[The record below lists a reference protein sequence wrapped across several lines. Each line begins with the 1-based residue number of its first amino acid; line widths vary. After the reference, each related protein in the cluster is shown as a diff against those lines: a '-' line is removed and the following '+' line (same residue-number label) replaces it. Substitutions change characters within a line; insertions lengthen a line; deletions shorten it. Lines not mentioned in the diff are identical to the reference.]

1 MAELSFAS
9 ADLGAFTLNLNPLGL
24 AQGPAHGTIAPMF
37 LLFEEAGKF
46 VAGRV
51 LSEAEASVQVEL
63 DSGKRVKVKGANVL
77 LKFDKPAPAQLL
89 ADATTISQ
97 SIELDLAWEFAPDTE
112 FGFADVAREYFNADA
127 TTAQQVGALI
137 RLYEAP
143 HYFRRAGKGRF
154 KKASAETV
162 QLALAGIEK
171 KKQIQAQIESWS
183 HELMAGQCPAP
194 IKEQLYKILFRPDK
208 NAPEYKAVV
217 EASRAS
223 QTAPLTLLQNA
234 GAIASAYDFHWQ
246 RFLFDNFPKGT
257 GFHKLD
263 APAIAQELPLAK
275 VQAYSIDDSQTTE
288 IDDALSLQGLGSGQV
303 VVGIHIAAPGLAIAP
318 NSAIDTVGRNR
329 LSTVYMP
336 GYKITMLPD
345 EVVQSYT
352 LAEGQ
357 ACPAVSLYVTFDEA
371 TLSIQHTETKLERVP
386 INANLRHDQLDQWVT
401 QAWLEEPAPAAR
413 EGEPQLPIAHSELA
427 FFGRLAQHL
436 KAGREVVRGKP
447 ENFNRPDYD
456 CRLVRDNKGTPPMG
470 QELVQISVR
479 QRGAPL
485 DLIVAEAMI
494 LANSTWGQWLASLG
508 VPAIYRSQASMA
520 PGVKVRM
527 GTKALPH
534 AGIGV
539 PAYAWSTSPLRRYT
553 DLVNQWQIIAC
564 AQHGATAALAAPFKP
579 KDAQLFAIIS
589 AFDAAYTAYNGYQSG
604 MERFWTLQY
613 LKQENITEVVAS
625 LVKEMAGGSWLVR
638 ADNLPLMLTVMG
650 ASGLM
655 RGDKVKVQLGAIDAM
670 ALDVSGTVIE
680 KIITEHSE
688 AEDSEASLDEGMED
702 LDEAATGPIAIAL
715 NVNEA
720 PAEE

>member
-1 MAELSFAS
+1 
-9 ADLGAFTLNLNPLGL
+9 
-24 AQGPAHGTIAPMF
+24 MF

-46 VAGRV
+46 MAGRV

-77 LKFDKPAPAQLL
+77 LKFDKPAPAQLM

-112 FGFADVAREYFNADA
+112 FGFAEVARDYFNADA

-171 KKQIQAQIESWS
+171 KKQIQAQIETWS
-183 HELMAGQCPAP
+183 NELMAGHCPAP

-208 NAPEYKAVV
+208 NSPEYKAVV

-246 RFLFDNFPKGT
+246 RFLFDHFPKGT
-257 GFHKLD
+257 GFPKLE
-263 APAIAQELPLAK
+263 APAIVQELPLAT

-303 VVGIHIAAPGLAIAP
+303 VVGIHIAAPGLAIVP
-318 NSAIDTVGRNR
+318 NSAIDNVGRHR

-357 ACPAVSLYVTFDEA
+357 ACPAVSLYVTLDEA
-371 TLSIQHTETKLERVP
+371 TLSIQHTETHLERVP
-386 INANLRHDQLDQWVT
+386 IKANLRHDQLDQWVT
-401 QAWLEEPAPAAR
+401 PAWLEDASPAAR

-427 FFGRLAQHL
+427 FFWRLAQHL

-447 ENFNRPDYD
+447 ENFNRPDYNF
-456 CRLVRDNKGTPPMG
+456 RLVRDDKDTPPTG

-534 AGIGV
+534 A
-539 PAYAWSTSPLRRYT
+539 
-553 DLVNQWQIIAC
+553 
-564 AQHGATAALAAPFKP
+564 AALAAPFKP

-638 ADNLPLMLTVMG
+638 ADHLPLMLTVMG

-655 RGDKVKVQLGAIDAM
+655 RGDKVRVQLGAIDVM

-688 AEDSEASLDEGMED
+688 AEDSEANLDEAMED
-702 LDEAATGPIAIAL
+702 LDAAATGPIAIAL

>member
-1 MAELSFAS
+1 
-9 ADLGAFTLNLNPLGL
+9 
-24 AQGPAHGTIAPMF
+24 MF

-63 DSGKRVKVKGANVL
+63 DSGKRVKVKGANIL
-77 LKFDKPAPAQLL
+77 LKFEKPAPAQLL
-89 ADATTISQ
+89 SEASLISQ
-97 SIELDLAWEFAPDTE
+97 SIELDLAWEFAPEAE
-112 FGFADVAREYFNADA
+112 FGFADIAREYFSADA
-127 TTAQQVGALI
+127 STTQQVGALI

-171 KKQIQAQIESWS
+171 KKQILAQIELWS
-183 HELMAGQCPAP
+183 QDLIRGECPAP

-223 QTAPLTLLQNA
+223 QIAPLTLLQNA

-257 GFHKLD
+257 GFPKLE
-263 APAIAQELPLAK
+263 APAISQALPLATVK
-275 VQAYSIDDSQTTE
+275 AYSIDDSQTTE
-288 IDDALSLQGLGSGQV
+288 IDDALSLQGLGTGTV
-303 VVGIHIAAPGLAIAP
+303 ILGIHIAAPGLALQP
-318 NSAIDTVGRNR
+318 NSAIDQVGRSR

-345 EVVQSYT
+345 DVVQSYT

-357 ACPAVSLYVTFDEA
+357 ACPAVSLYVTLDEA
-371 TLSIQHTETKLERVP
+371 TLAIQHTETKLERVH
-386 INANLRHDQLDQWVT
+386 IAANLRHDQLDQWVT
-401 QAWLEEPAPAAR
+401 QEWLEDSQPAAR
-413 EGEPQLPIAHSELA
+413 DNAPLLGLTHSELA
-427 FFGRLAQHL
+427 FFWRLAQHL

-447 ENFNRPDYD
+447 ETFNRPDYNF
-456 CRLVRDNKGTPPMG
+456 RLQRANSDAPPLG
-470 QELVQISVR
+470 NETVLISVR
-479 QRGAPL
+479 QRGSPL

-508 VPAIYRSQASMA
+508 VPAIYRSQASLS
-520 PGVKVRM
+520 PGIKVRM

-564 AQHGATAALAAPFKP
+564 VQHGTTAALAAPFKP

-589 AFDAAYTAYNGYQSG
+589 AFEAAYSAYNSYQSG
-604 MERFWTLQY
+604 MERFWTLHY
-613 LKQENITEVVAS
+613 LKQENITELLAS
-625 LVKEMAGGSWLVR
+625 LVKEMGGGSWLVR
-638 ADNLPLMLTVMG
+638 ADHLPLMFNVMG
-650 ASGLM
+650 AAGM
-655 RGDKVKVQLGAIDAM
+655 VRGDQVKVQLGNIDAM
-670 ALDVSGTVIE
+670 ALDVNGTVIE
-680 KIITEHSE
+680 KITS
-688 AEDSEASLDEGMED
+688 AASKALEDASAIDDAMED
-702 LDEAATGPIAIAL
+702 LEEAATGPIALAL

-720 PAEE
+720 PADESSS

>member
-1 MAELSFAS
+1 
-9 ADLGAFTLNLNPLGL
+9 
-24 AQGPAHGTIAPMF
+24 MF

-46 VAGRV
+46 IAGRV

-77 LKFDKPAPAQLL
+77 LKFEKPAPVQLL
-89 ADATTISQ
+89 AEAALVSQ
-97 SIELDLAWEFAPDTE
+97 SIELDLAWEFAPEDE
-112 FGFADVAREYFNADA
+112 FGFADVARDYFNADA
-127 TTAQQVGALI
+127 STVQQVGALM
-137 RLYEAP
+137 RLFEAP

-171 KKQIQAQIESWS
+171 KKQILAQIELWS
-183 HELMAGQCPAP
+183 QDLIKGECPAP
-194 IKEQLYKILFRPDK
+194 IKQQLYKILFRPDK
-208 NAPEYKAVV
+208 NAAEYKAVV

-257 GFHKLD
+257 GFPKLE
-263 APAIAQELPLAK
+263 APAIAQELPLAA

-288 IDDALSLQGLGSGQV
+288 IDDALSIQGLGTGTV
-303 VVGIHIAAPGLAIAP
+303 VIGIHIAAPGLAIQP
-318 NSAIDTVGRNR
+318 NSPIDQVGRSR

-345 EVVQSYT
+345 EVVQGYT

-371 TLSIQHTETKLERVP
+371 TLAIQKSETKLERVP
-386 INANLRHDQLDQWVT
+386 IAANLRHDQLDQWVT
-401 QAWLEEPAPAAR
+401 QAWLEESQPSAR
-413 EGEPQLPIAHSELA
+413 DNEPRLGMTHTQLA
-427 FFGRLAQHL
+427 FFWRLAQHL

-447 ENFNRPDYD
+447 ETFNRPDYNF
-456 CRLVRDNKGTPPMG
+456 RLVRSNSDTPPEG
-470 QELVQISVR
+470 HETVQISVR

-508 VPAIYRSQASMA
+508 VPAIYRSQASLS
-520 PGVKVRM
+520 PGIKVRM

-589 AFDAAYTAYNGYQSG
+589 AFEAAYTAYNSYQSG

-613 LKQENITEVVAS
+613 VKQENITEVVAS
-625 LVKEMAGGSWLVR
+625 LVKEMGGGSWLVR
-638 ADNLPLMLTVMG
+638 ADHLPLMLSVMG
-650 ASGLM
+650 AAGLV
-655 RGDKVKVQLGAIDAM
+655 RGDKVKVQLGSIDAM
-670 ALDVSGTVIE
+670 ALDITGTVIE
-680 KIITEHSE
+680 KIVSSDNPLD
-688 AEDSEASLDEGMED
+688 AENASVDESMED
-702 LDEAATGPIAIAL
+702 LEEAATGPIAIAL
-715 NVNEA
+715 NVNETPSEDA
-720 PAEE
+720 SA

>member
-1 MAELSFAS
+1 
-9 ADLGAFTLNLNPLGL
+9 
-24 AQGPAHGTIAPMF
+24 MF

-89 ADATTISQ
+89 ADAATISQ

-112 FGFADVAREYFNADA
+112 FGFAEVAREYFNADA

-257 GFHKLD
+257 GFPKLE
-263 APAIAQELPLAK
+263 APAIAQELPLAN

-318 NSAIDTVGRNR
+318 NSAIDNVGRNR

-357 ACPAVSLYVTFDEA
+357 ACPAVSLYVTLDEA

-401 QAWLEEPAPAAR
+401 QAWLEDAAPAAR
-413 EGEPQLPIAHSELA
+413 EGEPQLPIAHNELA
-427 FFGRLAQHL
+427 FFWRLAQHL

-447 ENFNRPDYD
+447 ENFNRPDYNF
-456 CRLVRDNKGTPPMG
+456 RLVRDNKDTPPTG
-470 QELVQISVR
+470 QESVQISVR

-638 ADNLPLMLTVMG
+638 ADHLPLMLTVMG
-650 ASGLM
+650 ASGLT

-680 KIITEHSE
+680 KIISEHSE
-688 AEDSEASLDEGMED
+688 AEDSEASLDEAMED